1 MLPLAPQFTK
11 QACAGAGKVAA
22 AGRSL
27 WLPFLYLI
35 SIGLVLWLLWVT
47 FGPHRKIRIRT
58 ERNFLSH
65 QVLSPAVEGNHI
77 I

>member
-1 MLPLAPQFTK
+1 MVDT
-11 QACAGAGKVAA
+11 GKATA
-22 AGRSL
+22 AGRGL
-27 WLPFLYLI
+27 GLPFRCLV
-35 SIGLVLWLLWVT
+35 SIGLVRRLLWVT
-47 FGPHRKIRIRT
+47 FGPHRKIRIKT

>member
-1 MLPLAPQFTK
+1 MSECSLLRP
-11 QACAGAGKVAA
+11 AA
-22 AGRSL
+22 AFAMPPHPLGLSTGL
-27 WLPFLYLI
+27 WM
-35 SIGLVLWLLWVT
+35 T
-47 FGPHRKIRIRT
+47 FSPHKKIRIKT